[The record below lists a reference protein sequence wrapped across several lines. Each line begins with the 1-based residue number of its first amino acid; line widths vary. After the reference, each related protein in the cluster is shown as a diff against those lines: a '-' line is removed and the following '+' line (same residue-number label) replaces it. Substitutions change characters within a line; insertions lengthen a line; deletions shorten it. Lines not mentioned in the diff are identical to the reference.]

1 MWPVKLMEKLK
12 NNHQFVI
19 GELKRYNQITLSTL
33 HNYLP
38 KREPRRFLYDLVSDY
53 PSRPGKGFRPGLC
66 ISTCKAFGGSEETA
80 LNSAVAIELFH
91 NAFLI
96 HDDVEDESE
105 FRRGGETL
113 NKKYGHGIA
122 INVGDAMNVLSLR
135 PLMSNLTKLG
145 PVLTWSVF
153 QEIEHMVTQCV
164 EGQAMELGWV
174 KENFCDL
181 EDVDYLK
188 MILKKTCW
196 YTTIHPCRIGC
207 LIATQGDF
215 NLDQFNRFGYYMG
228 SSFQIQDD
236 LLNLLGEESNYGK
249 EIGGDIWEGKRTLML
264 IYLFRSCNEDEHV
277 RLKKFLETRR
287 ADRIYSDV
295 KWVYDLMYKYNC
307 FDYAIKSAKQLAG
320 AALKEFFS
328 VYGPLP
334 DSKEKEFIYK
344 IILYMIE
351 RDL

>member
-1 MWPVKLMEKLK
+1 MKKVI
-12 NNHQFVI
+12 NNHEFVI
-19 GELKRYNQITLSTL
+19 KELKRYNQLTLDTL
-33 HNYLP
+33 LGYLP
-38 KREPRRFLYDLVSDY
+38 NREPRKFLYDLVSDY

-66 ISTCKAFGGSEETA
+66 ISTCKAFGGSEKAA

-105 FRRGGETL
+105 FRRGKETL
-113 NKKYGHGIA
+113 NKRYGHGIA

-135 PLMSNLTKLG
+135 PLMSNITKIG

-153 QEIEHMVTQCV
+153 NEIEHMVTQCV

-174 KENFCDL
+174 KDNICELGDG
-181 EDVDYLK
+181 DYLK

-196 YTTIHPCRIGC
+196 YTIIHPCRIGC
-207 LIATQGDF
+207 LIATQGEFD
-215 NLDQFNRFGYYMG
+215 LDLFNRFGYFMG
-228 SSFQIQDD
+228 SAFQIQDD

-249 EIGGDIWEGKRTLML
+249 EIGGDIWEGKRTLIL
-264 IYLFRSCNEDEHV
+264 IHLFRTCSDGENI
-277 RLKKFLETRR
+277 RLQQFLKTPR
-287 ADRIYSDV
+287 ADRKYPDV

-307 FDYAIKSAKQLAG
+307 FDYAISCAKQLAG
-320 AALKEFFS
+320 AALKEFYS
-328 VYGPLP
+328 VYGVLP
-334 DSKEKEFIYK
+334 DSHEKDFIYK

-351 RDL
+351 REL